1 MMDGDLWAID
11 LNLCHY
17 YWLLAQM
24 PRSELVGHSLGRWS
38 HWHRF
43 MTFPKLLVCLAPC
56 PSARN
61 LGSSWHKE
69 FGKTKIELSDLRS
82 KPAVTGSSSF
92 WGEIFFFF
100 ISKALE
106 AVKIWRWKW
115 DAWWFKWKTLL
126 PRSLT
131 LSKLL
136 THSEPQFPC
145 PQNGENETDLI
156 RIGVFCSS

>member
-92 WGEIFFFF
+92 WGEIFFFSF
-100 ISKALE
+100 PKLWRQLRYGGGNEMHGDLNGKPCCLALWPW
-106 AVKIWRWKW
+106 ASCLPTLNLSSLVH
-115 DAWWFKWKTLL
+115 KTGKM
-126 PRSLT
+126 RLT
-131 LSKLL
+131 
-136 THSEPQFPC
+136 
-145 PQNGENETDLI
+145 
-156 RIGVFCSS
+156 